1 MHSIFYAKNVSK
13 EFEKFKLENV
23 SFEVQPGSI
32 VGVIGKNGCG
42 KSTLLATLMG
52 IMEVDSK
59 DAKIEIDGTSLLSDE
74 KAYKKK
80 IAYVFNETP
89 FKDSLSAISIGKYY
103 GRYYDGYDQEKYVS
117 LLEKY
122 ELIEGPDKHSNA
134 LQSKKNRK
142 SIEKLSQGQR
152 IRQQLAFALS
162 YDADVYFF
170 DEPTGNLDVEFR
182 DEFYDSIRE
191 IVSAENKCV
200 IYASHLV
207 EEMEN
212 FADYILWIRKK
223 DGVGRTFF
231 FGTLDELRDNY
242 RIISGEKELLDK
254 IPKELIIGGR
264 INENSKEILIQ
275 YEPSKIADEI
285 SLNMRYA
292 DLKEIMYFVEKEEV
306 IYNDERLF

>member
-80 IAYVFNETP
+80 ITYVFHETP

-122 ELIEGPDKHSNA
+122 ELIEEYGKHLNVS
-134 LQSKKNRK
+134 QSKKNRK
-142 SIEKLSQGQR
+142 SIGKLSQGQR

-162 YDADVYFF
+162 YDASVYFF

-191 IVSAENKCV
+191 IVSDENKCV

-212 FADYILWIRKK
+212 FADYILWIREK
-223 DGVGRTFF
+223 DGVGRAFF

-264 INENSKEILIQ
+264 INESSKEILIQ

-292 DLKEIMYFVEKEEV
+292 ELKEIMYFVEKEEV
-306 IYNDERLF
+306 IYNDQRLL